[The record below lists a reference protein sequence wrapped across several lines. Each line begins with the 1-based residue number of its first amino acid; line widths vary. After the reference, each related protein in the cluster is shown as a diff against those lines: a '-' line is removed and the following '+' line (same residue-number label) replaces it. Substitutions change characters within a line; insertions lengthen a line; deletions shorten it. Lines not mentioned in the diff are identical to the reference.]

1 MELTASDKLEI
12 MELAAQF
19 EMSLDKE
26 DVENYLAIFTEDGAL
41 QGFWGIAKGKEEL
54 RQGFYAM
61 LDTFARGKRHC
72 SSNAIIRGNASEAT
86 MESYLTVVNRQDL
99 NRAGSAF
106 VTDRVRK
113 IEGKWYLVLRQIDVD
128 PSLPLL
134 NQVQQSGVQQSGAI
148 A

>member
-12 MELAAQF
+12 MELAARF

-26 DVENYLAIFTEDGAL
+26 DVENYLATFAEDGAL
-41 QGFWGIAKGKEEL
+41 EGFWGIAKGKEEL
-54 RQGFYAM
+54 RQGFYVM
-61 LDTFARGKRHC
+61 LATFARGKRHC
-72 SSNAIIRGNASEAT
+72 SSNAIIQGNSSEAT
-86 MESYLTVVNRQDL
+86 MESYLTVVNREDL

-113 IEGKWYLVLRQIDVD
+113 INGTWYLVLRQIDVD
-128 PSLPLL
+128 PSLPML
-134 NQVQQSGVQQSGAI
+134 NQSQQAGAS

>member
-1 MELTASDKLEI
+1 MMELTALDKLEI
-12 MELAAQF
+12 MELAARF

-26 DVENYLAIFTEDGAL
+26 DVENYLTTFAEDGTL
-41 QGFWGIAKGKEEL
+41 EGFWGIAKGTQEL
-54 RQGFYAM
+54 RQGFYMM

-72 SSNAIIRGNASEAT
+72 SSNAIIRGDGSQAI

-99 NRAGSAF
+99 NRSGSAF

-113 IEGKWYLVLRQIDVD
+113 IDGKWFLILRQIDVD

-134 NQVQQSGVQQSGAI
+134 NQSQQAGAS

>member
-1 MELTASDKLEI
+1 MELTALDKLEI
-12 MELAAQF
+12 MELAVRF

-26 DVENYLAIFTEDGAL
+26 DVENYLATFAKDGAL

-72 SSNAIIRGNASEAT
+72 SSNALIQGNSDEAI
-86 MESYLTVVNRQDL
+86 MESYLTVINREDL
-99 NRAGSAF
+99 HRGGSAF
-106 VTDRVRK
+106 VKDRVRK
-113 IEGKWYLVLRQIDVD
+113 IDGKWYIVLRQIEVD

-134 NQVQQSGVQQSGAI
+134 QQSQQAGTTA
-148 A
+148 

>member
-12 MELAAQF
+12 MELAARF

-26 DVENYLAIFTEDGAL
+26 DVESYLATFAEDGAL
-41 QGFWGIAKGKEEL
+41 KGFWGVAKGKEEL
-54 RQGFYAM
+54 HQGFYAM

-72 SSNAIIRGNASEAT
+72 SSNAIIQGDASEAT
-86 MESYLTVVNRQDL
+86 MESYLTVFNRQDL
-99 NRAGSAF
+99 HRGGSAF

-113 IEGKWYLVLRQIDVD
+113 IDGQWYLVLRQIEVD

-134 NQVQQSGVQQSGAI
+134 QQSQHGAS

>member
-1 MELTASDKLEI
+1 MELTALDKLEI
-12 MELAAQF
+12 MELAARF

-26 DVENYLAIFTEDGAL
+26 DVENYLATFANDGAL

-72 SSNAIIRGNASEAT
+72 SSNALIQGNSDEAT
-86 MESYLTVVNRQDL
+86 MESYLTVFNREDL
-99 NRAGSAF
+99 DRGGSAF
-106 VTDRVRK
+106 VKDQVRK
-113 IEGKWYLVLRQIDVD
+113 IDGKWYIVLRQIDVD

-134 NQVQQSGVQQSGAI
+134 QQSQQTGAT

>member
-1 MELTASDKLEI
+1 GMELTALDKLEI
-12 MELAAQF
+12 MELAARF

-26 DVENYLAIFTEDGAL
+26 DVENYLATFASDGAL

-72 SSNAIIRGNASEAT
+72 SSNAIIQGNYDEAT
-86 MESYLTVVNRQDL
+86 MESYLTVVNREDL

-106 VTDRVRK
+106 VKDQVRK
-113 IEGKWYLVLRQIDVD
+113 INGKWYLILRQIEVD

-134 NQVQQSGVQQSGAI
+134 QQSQQAGAN

>member
-12 MELAAQF
+12 MELAARF

-26 DVENYLAIFTEDGAL
+26 DVENYLATFAEDGAL
-41 QGFWGIAKGKEEL
+41 EGFWGAAKGKEEL
-54 RQGFYAM
+54 RHGFYAM

-106 VTDRVRK
+106 VTDRVRR
-113 IEGKWYLVLRQIDVD
+113 IDGKWYLVLRQIDVD
-128 PSLPLL
+128 PSLPLP
-134 NQVQQSGVQQSGAI
+134 NQSQQAGAS

>member
-1 MELTASDKLEI
+1 MELTALDKLEI
-12 MELAAQF
+12 MELAARF

-26 DVENYLAIFTEDGAL
+26 DVENYLATFAEEGAL

-72 SSNAIIRGNASEAT
+72 SSNALIQGNSDEAT
-86 MESYLTVVNRQDL
+86 MESYLTVVNREDL
-99 NRAGSAF
+99 KRGGSAF
-106 VTDRVRK
+106 VKDQVRK
-113 IEGKWYLVLRQIDVD
+113 IDGQWYLVLRQIEVD

-134 NQVQQSGVQQSGAI
+134 QLSQQAGAT

>member
-1 MELTASDKLEI
+1 MELSALDKLEI
-12 MELAAQF
+12 MELAARF

-26 DVENYLAIFTEDGAL
+26 DVENYLTTFAEDGAV

-72 SSNAIIRGNASEAT
+72 SSNAIIQGNADEAT
-86 MESYLTVVNRQDL
+86 MESYLTVVNRDDL
-99 NRAGSAF
+99 NRGGSAL
-106 VTDRVRK
+106 VKDQVRK
-113 IEGKWYLVLRQIDVD
+113 IDGKWYLVLRQFEVD

-134 NQVQQSGVQQSGAI
+134 QQSQQAGVNA
-148 A
+148 